1 VYVDAADS
9 CNMLTFSIS
18 ENSLVT
24 PMWSIRITQ
33 YARDF
38 ENKAPPGCLQYLFGS
53 DTGVI
58 RSFNWNGGAGRHLSN
73 QNQLICIRREATRFR
88 ICYSQ
93 EGGAVLNDFLISS
106 GGAAGDVSA
115 QVGVLGST
123 VSTFVALS
131 IFFSRAAT
139 TSKAL
144 SGFCRI
150 EKFSWWII
158 YLTNPSKPK

>member
-1 VYVDAADS
+1 
-9 CNMLTFSIS
+9 MLTFSIS

-73 QNQLICIRREATRFR
+73 QNQLICIRREATRSQ

-93 EGGAVLNDFLISS
+93 EGGAVFNDFLISAV
-106 GGAAGDVSA
+106 GVPDVSSQIGLQGA
-115 QVGVLGST
+115 T
-123 VSTFVALS
+123 VSSFKILLYMY
-131 IFFSRAAT
+131 IDCDRF
-139 TSKAL
+139 
-144 SGFCRI
+144 
-150 EKFSWWII
+150 
-158 YLTNPSKPK
+158 

>member
-1 VYVDAADS
+1 
-9 CNMLTFSIS
+9 MLTFSIS

>member
-1 VYVDAADS
+1 
-9 CNMLTFSIS
+9 MLTFSIS

-115 QVGVLGST
+115 QVGVLGSS

>member
-1 VYVDAADS
+1 
-9 CNMLTFSIS
+9 MLTFSIA

-24 PMWSIRITQ
+24 PMWSIRVTQ

-38 ENKAPPGCLQYLFGS
+38 TNKAPPGCLQYHFGS

-93 EGGAVLNDFLISS
+93 EGGDVINDFLISA
-106 GGAAGDVSA
+106 GGAGDIVSVT
-115 QVGVLGST
+115 QQGLLGAS
-123 VSTFVALS
+123 VSSFRILLKAYAVQCTYPYLGMIS
-131 IFFSRAAT
+131 YDSRQY
-139 TSKAL
+139 L
-144 SGFCRI
+144 CNFCI
-150 EKFSWWII
+150 
-158 YLTNPSKPK
+158 